1 MLSQIL
7 EQAYMI
13 FYSMYPIFFIGYFSS
28 KMKKWPG

>member
-13 FYSMYPIFFIGYFSS
+13 FYSMYPIFFHRLFFI
-28 KMKKWPG
+28 